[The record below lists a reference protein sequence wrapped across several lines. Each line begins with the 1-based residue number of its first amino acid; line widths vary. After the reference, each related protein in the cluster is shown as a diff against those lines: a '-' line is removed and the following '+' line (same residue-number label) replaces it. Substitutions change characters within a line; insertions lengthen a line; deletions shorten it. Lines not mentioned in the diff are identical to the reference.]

1 MEELNKYID
10 ELFKFDKDTIG
21 NLVGYVTNLV
31 VAGFVLW
38 IGLKIVKKLI
48 ETIEKLMIKSG
59 VSRNLKPFL
68 MNIVDVVLKIIIFF
82 VVLNILGAD
91 LSGLVALLAAA
102 GFAIGMSLQGSL
114 GNFASGLLILTL
126 KPYKIGDWIQLGDKF
141 GKVEEIMIFNTKV
154 ITPGRKVLIIPNSK
168 VTDDIVTNYSEK
180 GVIRLEIDIRVP
192 YEEDWKKIK
201 QIILDAI
208 KNVDGILDEPKIE
221 LGIADFDSHSLMVTV
236 RPYVIPDNY
245 WDVTFNTH
253 EVLKEAFYKNNIRV
267 PYSEGIQYGTFG
279 K

>member
-1 MEELNKYID
+1 MEELNKYIED
-10 ELFKFDKDTIG
+10 LLKFDKDTIST
-21 NLVGYVTNLV
+21 LVGYVTNLV
-31 VAGFVLW
+31 LAGFVLW

-48 ETIEKLMIKSG
+48 ETVEKLMIKAG
-59 VSRNLKPFL
+59 VSNNIKPFL

-82 VVLNILGAD
+82 IVLNILGAD

-126 KPYKIGDWIQLGDKF
+126 KPYKVGDWIQLGDKF
-141 GKVEEIMIFNTKV
+141 GRVEEIMIFNTKV

-168 VTDDIVTNYSEK
+168 VTDDIVTNFSEK
-180 GVIRLEIDIRVP
+180 GVIRLEIDVRVP
-192 YEEDWKKIK
+192 YEEEWKSIK
-201 QIILDAI
+201 RIIEDAI
-208 KNVDGILDEPKIE
+208 KNVDGILAEPKTEI
-221 LGIADFDSHSLMVTV
+221 GIADFDSHNLMVTV

-245 WDVTFNTH
+245 WDVTFDTH
-253 EVLKEAFYKNNIRV
+253 EALKEAFYKHNIRV
-267 PYSEGIQYGTFG
+267 PYSEGIEYGSFG